1 MRILKN
7 IANTFL
13 AITLLIATTGITLN
27 KHYCMGRLKSIA
39 VNEHAEHCFEGEE
52 EQMPCC
58 KDISE
63 ELKVEEITTVGF
75 DFDATP
81 DLYQLAIVQYVL
93 LQNHNFGLQSEKP
106 HFQHYSPPLPDRDIP
121 VLVQSFLI

>member
-1 MRILKN
+1 
-7 IANTFL
+7 
-13 AITLLIATTGITLN
+13 
-27 KHYCMGRLKSIA
+27 MGRLKSMA

-63 ELKVEEITTVGF
+63 ELKVEEFTTVGF

-81 DLYQLAIVQYVL
+81 DLYQLAVVHFVM
-93 LQNHNFGLQSEKP
+93 LQDIDFSGQTDHPQ
-106 HFQHYSPPLPDRDIP
+106 FQHYSPPLPDRDIP